1 MIAVEVVPNRTFQ
14 GYQLGGGQWIRQD
27 VIFHCIAEDE
37 YTRNKLIDIVSL
49 QNDKTICLFDS
60 NRINTSAKFPIDYK
74 GTPVSGA
81 LRYPDLVEQFYGGKM
96 RLTKASV
103 QQMEMVDSNIFGGVV
118 RMTTEL
124 IKSNI

>member
-1 MIAVEVVPNRTFQ
+1 M
-14 GYQLGGGQWIRQD
+14 
-27 VIFHCIAEDE
+27 
-37 YTRNKLIDIVSL
+37 
-49 QNDKTICLFDS
+49 
-60 NRINTSAKFPIDYK
+60 
-74 GTPVSGA
+74 PVSGA